1 MTMALRVGAESK
13 PKLYAAVGLGVVVLL
28 IAGIQLPKFFGG
40 STSTPPPAA
49 TVTPRAPVTGAPEE
63 PAVSSSN
70 PANGGAPVAAY
81 PHEAIQLPSSS
92 GLDPTL
98 HPEVMAQAEATTY
111 TGNGRNIFS
120 PNSVA
125 PTPVNIEKP
134 KNFRPSAPPVPQ
146 GPPPPPSID
155 LKFYGYS
162 SAQGQKRQIFLLH
175 GDDIFLAHEGDV
187 VDRRYRVVSIR
198 PFSVEVEDIPYHN
211 TQSLP
216 LSQN

>member
-1 MTMALRVGAESK
+1 MALRVGAESK
-13 PKLYAAVGLGVVVLL
+13 PKLYAAIGLGAIVLI
-28 IAGIQLPKFFGG
+28 IAIVQIPKFFGSSSAPAAPPPPPVI
-40 STSTPPPAA
+40 STSAAPAPQPSSSSALGRPAA
-49 TVTPRAPVTGAPEE
+49 
-63 PAVSSSN
+63 
-70 PANGGAPVAAY
+70 AAY

-92 GLDPTL
+92 ALDPTL
-98 HPEVMAQAEATTY
+98 HPEVMAQAEETTY

-120 PNSVA
+120 PNSAA
-125 PTPVNIEKP
+125 PTPVDIEKP

-146 GPPPPPSID
+146 GPPPPPTID

-162 SAQGQKRQIFLLH
+162 SAHGGNRQIFLLH

-198 PFSVEVEDIPYHN
+198 PFSVEIEDIPYHN
-211 TQSLP
+211 TQSVP

>member
-1 MTMALRVGAESK
+1 MALRVGAESK
-13 PKLYAAVGLGVVVLL
+13 PKLYAAIGLGAIML
-28 IAGIQLPKFFGG
+28 IIAIIQIPKFFG
-40 STSTPPPAA
+40 
-49 TVTPRAPVTGAPEE
+49 
-63 PAVSSSN
+63 SSS
-70 PANGGAPVAAY
+70 PAPVAPPPPVISTSAAPASQLSGPSALGRPGATAY

-92 GLDPTL
+92 ALDPTL

-134 KNFRPSAPPVPQ
+134 KNFRPSAPPEPQ
-146 GPPPPPSID
+146 GPPPPPVID

-162 SAQGQKRQIFLLH
+162 SAHGGNRQIFLLH

-198 PFSVEVEDIPYHN
+198 PFSVEIEDIPYHN
-211 TQSLP
+211 TQSVP